1 MLKVR
6 LLLGIVF
13 IVAVVGLLFVDDY
26 LAGEYALP
34 FAPVF
39 CGLVLLVT
47 AMGVYEMASLLRRRG
62 WRIYELP
69 ALAAI
74 VLMLSVEVI
83 TRGAGQRL
91 QLAIGATPISP
102 TVLVLMLTFM
112 AVFAAEVLRAVRTGD
127 MTVALESVAG
137 TMLIVLYIGLLT
149 AFIVAIRFLPH
160 GLWCLLTWL
169 AVTKCS
175 DIGGYLAGMAFGR
188 HKMAPLLSPGKT
200 VEGLL
205 GGLVLSVAA
214 AVGFGVPL
222 LGLAAWQAVVFGLVV
237 CAAAVIGDLAE
248 SLIKRAAESKDS
260 SRLIP
265 GFGGVLDIMDS
276 ILFTAPAAFLLLAAF
291 AGRSAG

>member
-6 LLLGIVF
+6 LMLGILL
-13 IVAVVGLLFVDDY
+13 IVAVVGLLFADQF
-26 LAGEYALP
+26 LADRYALP

-47 AMGVYEMASLLRRRG
+47 AMGVYEMSTLLRRRG

-74 VLMLSVEVI
+74 VLLLAAEVLS
-83 TRGAGQRL
+83 RGAGHRL
-91 QLAIGATPISP
+91 QLAIGATPVSP
-102 TVLVLMLTFM
+102 MILVLTLLLLAVLT
-112 AVFAAEVLRAVRTGD
+112 AEVLRVARTGE
-127 MTVALESVAG
+127 TAVALESVAG

-149 AFIVAIRFLPH
+149 VFIVAIRFLPRD

-188 HKMAPLLSPGKT
+188 HKLVPRLSPGKT

-205 GGLVLSVAA
+205 GSLVLSA
-214 AVGFGVPL
+214 AVALAMGLPL
-222 LGLAAWQAVVFGLVV
+222 LGLAAWQAIVFGLAV
-237 CAAAVIGDLAE
+237 CASAVVGDLAE
-248 SLIKRAAESKDS
+248 SLIKRATESKDS
-260 SRLIP
+260 SRIIP

-276 ILFTAPAAFLLLAAF
+276 ILFTAPVAYMLLAAF
-291 AGRSAG
+291 VGRG